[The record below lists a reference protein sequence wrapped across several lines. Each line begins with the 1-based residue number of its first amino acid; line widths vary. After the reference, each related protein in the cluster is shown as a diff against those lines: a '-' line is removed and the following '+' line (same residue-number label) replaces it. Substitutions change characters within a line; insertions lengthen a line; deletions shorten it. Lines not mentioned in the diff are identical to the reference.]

1 MYLNIEF
8 LNYIYQNA
16 RNCILNINN
25 LIVHIDDENLKKL
38 LVASLKDYEK
48 ICEKAINYYIKLGN
62 KEKDINIISKV
73 NKYLSI
79 NIKLLI
85 NKSNTYIANIL
96 YKCFSKGIQDIT
108 SNINKYSDCDEL
120 LIELGNNLL
129 NIEEKNIKRLKNY
142 L

>member
-48 ICEKAINYYIKLGN
+48 ILNTVYLTLPCISCDSDLEYY
-62 KEKDINIISKV
+62 
-73 NKYLSI
+73 
-79 NIKLLI
+79 
-85 NKSNTYIANIL
+85 
-96 YKCFSKGIQDIT
+96 
-108 SNINKYSDCDEL
+108 
-120 LIELGNNLL
+120 
-129 NIEEKNIKRLKNY
+129 
-142 L
+142 